1 VVDKDEEVRQE
12 VLERLEDED
21 SDVLQK
27 ALRALS
33 RAVDRFT
40 EVFEAVLEKLGDE
53 SESYDVRRTAL
64 SALSSTV
71 GTDAKV
77 RQMILE
83 VLENENSDMR
93 AAAVRALENL
103 FGKSPEV
110 SRSITD
116 RLSDQSFLVRR
127 AAVEVIAGASEF
139 VDSELLSQLQPWL
152 AIDSEYSYNDNKAQG
167 RLAAL
172 FGSQILRDP
181 CLRDRLFALLQD
193 PRLSARLGAALTL
206 LHWPESPPDD
216 VLERIFKALE
226 DRRGLDAYPAQL
238 TAASFLVNQ
247 DEYAKAA
254 IDLCLEALDYGTRT
268 WEDLPS
274 SLQVRQQA
282 ALVLG
287 KLEPVCYDERVYEKL
302 LQVMENDR
310 YVDVRGAAYGALVR
324 LARIRDGLAD
334 AAA

>member
-1 VVDKDEEVRQE
+1 
-12 VLERLEDED
+12 
-21 SDVLQK
+21 
-27 ALRALS
+27 
-33 RAVDRFT
+33 
-40 EVFEAVLEKLGDE
+40 
-53 SESYDVRRTAL
+53 
-64 SALSSTV
+64 
-71 GTDAKV
+71 
-77 RQMILE
+77 
-83 VLENENSDMR
+83 
-93 AAAVRALENL
+93 
-103 FGKSPEV
+103 
-110 SRSITD
+110 
-116 RLSDQSFLVRR
+116 
-127 AAVEVIAGASEF
+127 
-139 VDSELLSQLQPWL
+139 
-152 AIDSEYSYNDNKAQG
+152 
-167 RLAAL
+167 
-172 FGSQILRDP
+172 
-181 CLRDRLFALLQD
+181 
-193 PRLSARLGAALTL
+193 LSARLGAALTL